1 MQAENPPSLFTI
13 RHPFVR
19 IENVLSESEVAGLL
33 ARVMQLEPQFQPSV
47 ALTVP
52 AAATDVRKSLVI
64 NAPADVVRP
73 VVDRV
78 RPLIAATLAA
88 LRLPP
93 IQTAEIESQI
103 TASNDGAFYGIHTDA
118 NKSQMQRRY
127 LTYVYY
133 FNNPPKAF
141 TGGELFL
148 YDDILRENKLAT
160 GNTYQAVEPV
170 HNTMVLFWARI
181 MHEVRPV
188 TAPSQLFRDSRFTV
202 NGWVNKAPGSP

>member
-1 MQAENPPSLFTI
+1 MQAENPSPLFTI

-52 AAATDVRKSLVI
+52 AAASDVRKSLVI
-64 NAPADVVRP
+64 NAPADAVRP
-73 VVDRV
+73 VVEKV
-78 RPLIAATLAA
+78 RPLIAATLTA

-103 TASNDGAFYGIHTDA
+103 TASNDGAFYGMHTDA

-148 YDDILRENKLAT
+148 FDDLLRDNKLAT
-160 GNTYQAVEPV
+160 AKTYQAVEPT

-188 TAPSQLFRDSRFTV
+188 IAPSQQFRDSRFTV

>member
-1 MQAENPPSLFTI
+1 MQSENPPPLFTI

-19 IENVLSESEVAGLL
+19 IENVMSEAEVDDLL

-47 ALTVP
+47 AINVADP
-52 AAATDVRKSLVI
+52 ADVRKSLVF
-64 NAPADVVRP
+64 NPPADVVQA
-73 VVDRV
+73 VVGKV
-78 RPLIAATLAA
+78 RTMMAAVLTA

-93 IQTAEIESQI
+93 LQTAEIEAQI
-103 TASNDGAFYGIHTDA
+103 TASNDGAFYGVHTDA
-118 NKSQMQRRY
+118 DYAQLHRRY

-133 FNNPPKAF
+133 FNSQPKAF
-141 TGGELFL
+141 TGGELYL
-148 YDDILRENKLAT
+148 YDDILRNNKLAM
-160 GNTYQAVEPV
+160 GETYQAVQPT

-188 TAPSQLFRDSRFTV
+188 SAPSKRFRDSRFTV

>member
-52 AAATDVRKSLVI
+52 AAASDVRKSLVI

-73 VVDRV
+73 VVEKM

-160 GNTYQAVEPV
+160 GKTYQAVEPV

-188 TAPSQLFRDSRFTV
+188 TAPSHQFRDSRFTV

>member
-1 MQAENPPSLFTI
+1 MQAENPSPLFTI

-19 IENVLSESEVAGLL
+19 IENLLSESEVAGLL

-52 AAATDVRKSLVI
+52 AAASDVRKSLVI
-64 NAPADVVRP
+64 NAPTDVVRP
-73 VVDRV
+73 VVEKV
-78 RPLIAATLAA
+78 RPLIAATLTA

-103 TASNDGAFYGIHTDA
+103 TASNDGAFYGVHTDA

-148 YDDILRENKLAT
+148 FDDVLRDNKLAT
-160 GNTYQAVEPV
+160 AKTYQAVEPT

-188 TAPSQLFRDSRFTV
+188 IAPSQQFRDSRFTV

>member
-1 MQAENPPSLFTI
+1 MQAEPRQTLFTI

-19 IENVLSESEVAGLL
+19 IENFLGEREIADLLPRVLA
-33 ARVMQLEPQFQPSV
+33 LEPQFQSSA
-47 ALTVP
+47 ALNVTNP
-52 AAATDVRKSLVI
+52 DDVRKSLMFI
-64 NAPADVVRP
+64 PPADLVRP
-73 VVDRV
+73 VVDKV
-78 RPLIAATLAA
+78 RAMLAAVLTA

-93 IQTAEIESQI
+93 IHTAEIESQI
-103 TASNDGAFYGIHTDA
+103 TASNDGAFYGVHTDA
-118 NKSQMQRRY
+118 DYAQMHRRY

-133 FNNPPKAF
+133 FNYPPKAF

-148 YDDILRENKLAT
+148 FDDVLRNNKLAM
-160 GNTYQAVEPV
+160 GDTYQTVQPE

-188 TAPSQLFRDSRFTV
+188 SAPSKQFRDSRFTV

>member
-1 MQAENPPSLFTI
+1 MQAENSLSLFTI

-19 IENVLSESEVAGLL
+19 IENVLGETEVAGLL

-52 AAATDVRKSLVI
+52 APASDVRKSLVV

-73 VVDRV
+73 VVEKV
-78 RPLIAATLAA
+78 RPLISATLAA

-148 YDDILRENKLAT
+148 YDDILRDNKLAT
-160 GNTYQAVEPV
+160 ARTYQAVEPE
-170 HNTMVLFWARI
+170 HNTLVLFWARI

-188 TAPSQLFRDSRFTV
+188 SAPSRQFRDSRFTV